1 MEFHPK
7 LQRIQ
12 DTTAYARRLSQ
23 KLARYLKHHEPI
35 KFVEKMQP
43 LENFL
48 DGYELTFRTMG
59 SKVYLHINNVE
70 IGYLHVMEEHIIIS
84 RSMDFHVAHQIEYTK
99 KSLDLPAA
107 RIINFSDLLVKVV
120 LNKIGFFTEKRN
132 RPEDWKGLNFHEAN
146 AILEQ
151 IEFMIT

>member
-1 MEFHPK
+1 MESHPK
-7 LQRIQ
+7 LQQIQ
-12 DTTAYARRLSQ
+12 DTTAYARRLSK

-35 KFVEKMQP
+35 KFVEKIQP

-48 DGYELTFRTMG
+48 DGYELKFRTMG
-59 SKVYLHINNVE
+59 GKVYLHINNVE
-70 IGYLHVMEEHIIIS
+70 LGYLHVMEEHIIIS
-84 RSMDFHVAHQIEYTK
+84 KSMDFHIAHQIEYTV

-107 RIINFSDLLVKVV
+107 RIINFSDILVKVV

-132 RPEDWKGLNFHEAN
+132 RPEDGRLNFHEAN
-146 AILEQ
+146 AVLEQ